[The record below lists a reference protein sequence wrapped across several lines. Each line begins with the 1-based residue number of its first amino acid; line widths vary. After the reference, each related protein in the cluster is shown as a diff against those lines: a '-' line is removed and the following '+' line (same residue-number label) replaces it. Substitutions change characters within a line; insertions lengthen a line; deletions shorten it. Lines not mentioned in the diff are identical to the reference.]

1 MGCLCSKIIDK
12 PTIDKS
18 TIDILD
24 FTKGSGYEYLMPRGQ
39 IIVQIDEKFKVP
51 VLILDFGKCTPKYV
65 RLWPDESLQKIEFL
79 NFDRAPSPT
88 PFENS
93 ERDSG
98 YDTVF

>member
-39 IIVQIDEKFKVP
+39 IIVQIDEKFKLADV
-51 VLILDFGKCTPKYV
+51 ILHFDEYSPKYV
-65 RLWPDESLQKIEFL
+65 RLWP
-79 NFDRAPSPT
+79 
-88 PFENS
+88 
-93 ERDSG
+93 
-98 YDTVF
+98 YDCSHRKHF